1 MPGGWEGSG
10 LGVAVGAGVGAPTT
24 GGAGSGASEGGGS
37 FPKEGP
43 VPIGP
48 PGRVGAKLQAVTPT
62 IKRMLSIRKPPMVAP
77 PSKCRTG
84 IAFSL
89 TGQQYSGINF
99 PLKRDLNAELEGV
112 PVRARSLRLIPLTLS
127 ILLALSPGVAARS
140 LTQGAIGQE
149 GAHVPEPGAP
159 ELSLGSRFIQLQT
172 PSGIPSLG
180 VRFGAWSG
188 GSLGLSYSNSG
199 AYLGNPHELEFS
211 LKQRLLSEELGSPLS
226 ASFLG
231 AVNTGAYSIDGELAL
246 SRDVGPLTL
255 LSTARLL
262 GNADGARMPLGGV
275 GAGARLAV
283 LPQVALV
290 GDVFQV
296 VNDATTRPAWGAGVQ
311 MLLPAT
317 PYAVTLHLSN
327 TPTATRQGA
336 SLGTSDLRFGI
347 DMGMAFAGRSSGRVS
362 SPQVVRAPEPALPAA
377 PAERP
382 VTPMP
387 ARVAEVVSAPA
398 DARPAAVPEAKA
410 EAVAP
415 SAAMPPAAPVPQA
428 SAKPVNKPAA
438 KPATG
443 TTAKPAAKP
452 AVKPAAKAT
461 PKAKPRTGP
470 VAASKAPAGAVK
482 PEAASKGPRESE
494 LWIVMIRDGRPTPA
508 QVTLRRGSSVT
519 WFNRDAVEH
528 AFVAPGWD
536 LGRLM
541 PGAQVTRRFES
552 VGTFRYQCRL
562 HPNESG
568 SITVR

>member
-1 MPGGWEGSG
+1 M
-10 LGVAVGAGVGAPTT
+10 
-24 GGAGSGASEGGGS
+24 
-37 FPKEGP
+37 
-43 VPIGP
+43 
-48 PGRVGAKLQAVTPT
+48 
-62 IKRMLSIRKPPMVAP
+62 
-77 PSKCRTG
+77 
-84 IAFSL
+84 
-89 TGQQYSGINF
+89 
-99 PLKRDLNAELEGV
+99 
-112 PVRARSLRLIPLTLS
+112 RARSLRLIPLTLS

-188 GSLGLSYSNSG
+188 GSLGVSYSNSG

-296 VNDATTRPAWGAGVQ
+296 VNDATVRPAWGAGVQ
-311 MLLPAT
+311 VLLPAT

-362 SPQVVRAPEPALPAA
+362 SPQIARAPEPALAPT

-387 ARVAEVVSAPA
+387 ARVAEAVPTPS
-398 DARPAAVPEAKA
+398 DARPPAVAEPKA
-410 EAVAP
+410 EAVL
-415 SAAMPPAAPVPQA
+415 PPAAKTPAKPVPQA
-428 SAKPVNKPAA
+428 SAKPNS
-438 KPATG
+438 
-443 TTAKPAAKP
+443 KPAAKP

-461 PKAKPRTGP
+461 PKAKSRTGP
-470 VAASKAPAGAVK
+470 VTASKAPAGAVK
-482 PEAASKGPRESE
+482 PEAVSKGPRESE

-508 QVTLRRGSSVT
+508 QVSLRRGSSVT

-536 LGRLM
+536 LGRLV